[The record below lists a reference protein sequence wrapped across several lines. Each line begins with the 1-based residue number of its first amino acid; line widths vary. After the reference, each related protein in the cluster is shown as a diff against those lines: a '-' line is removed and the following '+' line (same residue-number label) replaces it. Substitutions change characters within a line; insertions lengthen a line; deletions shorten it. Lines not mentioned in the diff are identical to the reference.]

1 MFARV
6 FVFAIATAVLA
17 GTAGAA
23 PVCRTHIRIHN
34 DGSVEIDG
42 TRYSNRTE
50 LKLRLN
56 EYKEQLRDCQ
66 VSILAGENARFED
79 VGRVIAM
86 MQELGVLKIGFLTE
100 PKAGD

>member
-1 MFARV
+1 MFVRV
-6 FVFAIATAVLA
+6 FAFAVAIAVLA
-17 GTAGAA
+17 GTAGAV

-42 TRYSNRTE
+42 TRYSNKTE

-56 EYKEQLRDCQ
+56 EYKEQLHDCQ
-66 VSILAGENARFED
+66 VSVLADKTARFED

-86 MQELGVLKIGFLTE
+86 MQELGVLKVGFLTE
-100 PKAGD
+100 PRAGD

>member
-1 MFARV
+1 MFGRV
-6 FVFAIATAVLA
+6 FIFAAAIAVLA
-17 GTAGAA
+17 GTAEAV

-42 TRYSNRTE
+42 TRYSNKME

-66 VSILAGENARFED
+66 VSILADKNARFET
-79 VGRVIAM
+79 VGRAIVM
-86 MQELGVLKIGFLTE
+86 MQELGVLKVGFLTE
-100 PKAGD
+100 PRVGD

>member
-1 MFARV
+1 MFGRV
-6 FVFAIATAVLA
+6 LIFAAAIAVLA
-17 GTAGAA
+17 GTAGAV

-34 DGSVEIDG
+34 DGGVEIDG
-42 TRYSNRTE
+42 TRYSNKTE

-66 VSILAGENARFED
+66 VSILADKNARFED
-79 VGRVIAM
+79 IGRVIAM

-100 PKAGD
+100 PKAGN